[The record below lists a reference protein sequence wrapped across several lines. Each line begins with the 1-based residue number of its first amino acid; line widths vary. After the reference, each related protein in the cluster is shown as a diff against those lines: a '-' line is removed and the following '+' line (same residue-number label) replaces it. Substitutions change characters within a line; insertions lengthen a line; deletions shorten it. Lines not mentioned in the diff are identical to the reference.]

1 MKDFK
6 AAIFDLDGTLAD
18 SMYVWEKV
26 DRDFLASRNI
36 PLTADYSEA
45 VKTMFFKSAAE
56 YTIQRYGFT
65 ETPQQIIDIWLDMAQ
80 NEYRYNVPLKA
91 GILDYLHH
99 LKSEGIALTI
109 ATSSLPKLTLPLL
122 EHHGLTHLIDAI
134 CYTDEVGK
142 PKSCPDVYLYAAQR
156 VQARPEDCIVF
167 EDIPQG
173 IQSAKSVGMQ
183 TVAVYDQYSLSEQ
196 PLLKKLA
203 DKYIYSFDEM
213 IY

>member
-26 DRDFLASRNI
+26 DRDFLTSRNI
-36 PLTADYSEA
+36 PFTPDYSAA
-45 VKTMFFKSAAE
+45 VKTMFFQSAAE

-80 NEYRYNVPLKA
+80 NEYRYHVPLKW
-91 GILDYLHH
+91 GVLDYLQS
-99 LKSEGIALTI
+99 LKSKGISITI

-122 EHHGLTHLIDAI
+122 EHHRLTHLIDAI

-142 PKSCPDVYLYAAQR
+142 PKSCPDIYLYAAQR
-156 VQARPEDCIVF
+156 VQVLPKDCVVF

-173 IQSAKSVGMQ
+173 IQSAKSVGMK
-183 TVAVYDQYSLSEQ
+183 TVAVYDQYSLSDQ
-196 PLLKKLA
+196 SLLKELA

-213 IY
+213 LH